1 MRSFHNRLYQK
12 TITEQLANNFMKR
25 FFFLLLMVSL
35 GVSAQTASAQQKLQL
50 SLGDAVRLSFDKSKS
65 LHASLMKVQYADAK
79 AGEAG
84 AILLPSVKFNGG
96 YTKLSDIPA
105 AQFSLPILPAPITL
119 SPSIVNNFSA
129 RVTLQQP
136 LFTGFKL
143 QRSVD
148 IADYAAQ
155 ATQKEFDRDKSDL
168 TFNVK
173 SAYWNL
179 AKALELEK
187 VVDENVGQVKV
198 HLKDVQSWLAQGL
211 ITNNEVLKVQVQ
223 LSDVQLRQIDARNN
237 VQLAKIMLNNVI
249 GLPLDTDTQLTT
261 NILHEHKIF
270 DALMALIK
278 QAHER
283 RAEIKSMEYRVQ
295 ASDAAVSLAQSGWW
309 PQLYLVGN
317 YVTARPNQRIFPTQ
331 DVFKDTWDVGV
342 AVSVDLWNWGTTV
355 RQTDQAR
362 AQHEQTKDGLGQLR
376 DAVAL
381 EVTRDYLNLA
391 RAKERISVAEQGV
404 RQAEENYR
412 VTSGKFKQGLALNS
426 DLLDSEVALLQAK
439 TNYTQSIVDYELAE
453 ASLERS
459 IGE

>member
-1 MRSFHNRLYQK
+1 
-12 TITEQLANNFMKR
+12 MKR
-25 FFFLLLMVSL
+25 YFPFFLMLLL
-35 GVSAQTASAQQKLQL
+35 GAAAQAGFAQQKFEL
-50 SLGDAVRLSFDKSKS
+50 SLDDAVRLSFDKSKF

-79 AGEAG
+79 TGEAG
-84 AILLPSVKFNGG
+84 TTLLPSLKFNGG
-96 YTKLSDIPA
+96 YTKLSDMPA
-105 AQFSLPILPAPITL
+105 AQVSLPILPAPITL
-119 SPSIVNNFSA
+119 SPSIVNNYSA
-129 RVTLQQP
+129 RVTVQQP

-143 QRSVD
+143 QRNVD
-148 IADYAAQ
+148 IADYSAQ

-168 TFNVK
+168 TFSVK

-187 VVDENVGQVKV
+187 VVDENVGQVKA
-198 HLKDVQSWLAQGL
+198 HLKDVQSWIAQGL

-237 VQLAKIMLNNVI
+237 VQLAKIMLNNII
-249 GLPLDTDTQLTT
+249 GLPLDTEIQLTT
-261 NILHEHKIF
+261 NILHEHTVF
-270 DALMALIK
+270 DPLQMLIK
-278 QAHER
+278 KAHDR

-295 ASDAAVSLAQSGWW
+295 ASDAAVSLAQSSWW

-317 YVTARPNQRIFPTQ
+317 YVTARPNQRIFPSQ

-342 AVSVDLWNWGTTV
+342 SVSLDLWNWGTTV
-355 RQTDQAR
+355 HQTDQAR
-362 AQHEQTKDGLGQLR
+362 AQLEQVKDGLGQLR
-376 DAVAL
+376 DAVTL
-381 EVTRDYLNLA
+381 EVTRDFLNLA

-439 TNYTQSIVDYELAE
+439 TNYTQAIADYELAE

>member
-1 MRSFHNRLYQK
+1 
-12 TITEQLANNFMKR
+12 MKQ
-25 FFFLLLMVSL
+25 FLIFLFTLSL
-35 GVSAQTASAQQKLQL
+35 FSSAQTGSAQQKLQL
-50 SLGDAVRLSFDKSKS
+50 SLDDAVRLSFDKSKS

-79 AGEAG
+79 AGEVG
-84 AILLPSVKFNGG
+84 TILLPSVKFNGG

-105 AQFSLPILPAPITL
+105 AQFSLPSLPAPITL
-119 SPSIVNNFSA
+119 SPSISNNFNA
-129 RVTLQQP
+129 RVTVQQP
-136 LFTGFKL
+136 LFTGYKL

-148 IADYAAQ
+148 IADFAAQ
-155 ATQKEFDRDKSDL
+155 ATQKEFDSDKSSL

-179 AKALELEK
+179 AKSFELQK
-187 VVDENVGQVKV
+187 VVDENVDQVRA
-198 HLKDVQSWLAQGL
+198 HLKDVQNWLSQGL

-223 LSDVQLRQIDARNN
+223 LSDVRLRQIDAHNN
-237 VQLAKIMLNNVI
+237 VQLARIMLNNVI
-249 GLPLDTDTQLTT
+249 GLPLDSEIQLTT
-261 NILHEHKIF
+261 NLMHEHRVF
-270 DALMALIK
+270 DVLETLIN

-283 RAEIKSMEYRVQ
+283 RPEIKSMQYRVQ
-295 ASDAAVSLAQSGWW
+295 AGDAAVSLAQSGWW

-317 YVTARPNQRIFPTQ
+317 YITARPNQRIFPTQ

-342 AVSVDLWNWGTTV
+342 SVSLDLWNWGTTV
-355 RQTDQAR
+355 RQTDQAK
-362 AQHEQTKDGLGQLR
+362 AQLEQTKDGLGQLR

-391 RAKERISVAEQGV
+391 RAKERISVADQGV

-412 VTSGKFKQGLALNS
+412 VTSGKFKQGLALNT
-426 DLLDSEVALLQAK
+426 DLLDAEVALLQAK
-439 TNYTQSIVDYELAE
+439 TNYAQAVADYELAE